1 MPFFSSTS
9 AWKKDI
15 AFAVRAA
22 RKRPITSLLAIVTI
36 ALGIGFSTAI
46 FSVVHAILLE
56 PPPYKNP
63 ETLVMLWNLNER
75 EGYTYEET
83 KSRGISMSPAE
94 FLAWK
99 NESGIFEHMTAFI
112 SDLVSIEDPDHPEM
126 ALGYMLTEGGFR
138 MLGIEPA
145 LGRLPTPEEEVSPDS
160 YLVMLRYDFWQRR
173 FRSDPNAIGK
183 TLRFNDKEFEVIGV
197 LPPDFVFFN
206 RQSDFLAPFSFSPRF
221 AEVRAFRRLRVMAR
235 LKDGMTVEQAQ
246 ARADQFSA
254 QMAEQY
260 PASNR
265 DWHVQLVTI
274 ADDTAG
280 ALRPAML
287 VLLAA
292 VGFVLLIMCVN
303 VANLLLVQATS
314 RARELAVR
322 SAMGAGRWR
331 LVRQLLL
338 ESLVLSSSGGVF
350 GLGLAWTLVSYFQTT
365 LPDRYTH
372 GKYLPQLEA
381 ISINWQVVLF
391 AFAVALFTG
400 LLFGMIPALRA
411 SKANFNEDLKESSR
425 ASAGGVRAR
434 NLRNGLLIA
443 EVAVGLVLVI
453 GATLLVRSF
462 EALYQNGPGL
472 QSQNLL
478 TCIVDFPFTGYYNEG
493 TEHGLEA
500 RKAYDYAMGRLAS
513 GNEQLLT
520 ELRVLPG
527 VRQVAAVSELPMQGF
542 FTPDEFS
549 IEGRPYESSRDA
561 PQGLF
566 NRATPGYFQTMG
578 IPLLRG
584 RAFNDLDQPGS
595 EPVVIISDQL
605 AEQYFPNEDPLGKRI
620 KRGPPAS
627 NAEWHTIVGIVGSIR
642 EAGMDKSPL
651 PAFYISQ
658 TQNPMSFLYLALRT
672 DGDPMAVVPGVR
684 QVARNV
690 NPLIPVYRVRAMSDI
705 VRDSA
710 WQLNYSMMLLGGL
723 AALALLLA
731 IVGVYGV
738 LSHSIRERT
747 QEIGL
752 RIALGAVR
760 MDVLMLILRQG
771 VTLIAIGIA
780 VGFVAASGLTRFLS
794 ALLFGVEPFDL
805 PTFALSAVLLLGVG
819 AVASYFPARRATRIE
834 PIDALR
840 YE

>member
-1 MPFFSSTS
+1 MPIFSSAS
-9 AWKKDI
+9 AWKRDI
-15 AFAVRAA
+15 GYAFRAA
-22 RKRPITSLLAIVTI
+22 RKRPVTSLLATLTI

-46 FSVVHAILLE
+46 FSIVNAILLQ
-56 PPPYKNP
+56 PPPYKDAHR
-63 ETLVMLWNLNER
+63 LVMLWNLNER

-94 FLAWK
+94 FLEWK
-99 NESGIFEHMTAFI
+99 NDSGIFEHMTAFA
-112 SDLVSIEDPDHPEM
+112 SNLVPINDPNDPEM
-126 ALGYMLTEGGFR
+126 AHGYMLTEGGFR
-138 MLGIEPA
+138 MLGVEPA
-145 LGRLPTPEEEVSPDS
+145 IGRLPTPEEEATVDAQ
-160 YLVMLRYDFWQRR
+160 LILLRYDFWQRR
-173 FRSDPNAIGK
+173 FRSDPNAVGK
-183 TLRFNDKEFEVIGV
+183 ILRFHDKDFRVLGI

-206 RQSDFLAPFSFSPRF
+206 RQSDFLAPYAFSPRF

-235 LKDGMTVEQAQ
+235 LKDGMTLEQAQ
-246 ARADQFSA
+246 ARADEFSRR
-254 QMAEQY
+254 MAENY
-260 PASNR
+260 PATNT

-280 ALRPAML
+280 SLRPAMF

-322 SAMGAGRWR
+322 SAMGAGRWL

-338 ESLVLSSSGGVF
+338 ESLVLSLSGGLL
-350 GLGLAWTLVSYFQTT
+350 GLGLAWALVAYFQTT

-381 ISINWQVVLF
+381 IEINWPVVAF
-391 AFAVALFTG
+391 AFSVALLTG

-425 ASAGGVRAR
+425 ASAGGIRAR
-434 NLRNGLLIA
+434 RLRNSLLVA

-462 EALYQNGPGL
+462 RALYRNGPGL
-472 QSQNLL
+472 QSENLL
-478 TCIVDFPFTGYYNEG
+478 TFIVSFPFTDYFNEG
-493 TEHGLEA
+493 TDRGLDG
-500 RKAYDYAMGRLAS
+500 RTAYDYALGRLNA
-513 GNEQLLT
+513 GNDQLLS
-520 ELRVLPG
+520 ELRAIPG
-527 VRQVAAVSELPMQGF
+527 VQNVAAVSELPMQGF

-566 NRATPGYFQTMG
+566 NRATPGYFRTMG

-584 RAFNDLDQPGS
+584 RTFNDLDQPNTQ
-595 EPVVIISDQL
+595 PAVIINDEL
-605 AEQYFPNEDPLGKRI
+605 AAQYFANEDPLGKRI
-620 KRGPPAS
+620 KRGPPSS
-627 NAEWHTIVGIVGSIR
+627 NAEWHSIVGIVGSVR
-642 EAGMDKSPL
+642 EAGMDKPPV
-651 PAFYISQ
+651 PAFYVSQ

-672 DGDPMAVVPGVR
+672 DGDPMAVLPGAR
-684 QVARNV
+684 QAVRNV
-690 NPLIPVYRVRAMSDI
+690 SPAIPVYRVRAMTDI

-710 WQLNYSMMLLGGL
+710 WQLNYSMLLLTGL

-752 RIALGAVR
+752 RVALGASR
-760 MDVLMLILRQG
+760 SDVMMLILRQG
-771 VTLIAIGIA
+771 VKMIAIGIA
-780 VGFVAASGLTRFLS
+780 VGFVAASGVTRFLS
-794 ALLFGVEPFDL
+794 ALLFGVEPIDL
-805 PTFALSAVLLLGVG
+805 PTFAVSAALLLVVG
-819 AVASYFPARRATRIE
+819 AIASYFPARRATRIE

>member
-1 MPFFSSTS
+1 MAFFTSTGV
-9 AWKKDI
+9 WKNDI
-15 AFAVRAA
+15 RQAFRAA
-22 RKRPITSLLAIVTI
+22 RKRPVTSLLAVATI
-36 ALGIGFSTAI
+36 ALGIGVSTAI

-56 PPPYKNP
+56 PPPYKDP
-63 ETLVMLWNLNER
+63 ATLVMLWNLNER

-99 NESGIFEHMTAFI
+99 NDSGIFEHMTAFI
-112 SDLVSIEDPDHPEM
+112 SDLVSIEDPDDPEM

-160 YLVMLRYDFWQRR
+160 YLVVLRYDFWQRR

-183 TLRFNDKEFEVIGV
+183 TLHFNDKDFEIIGV
-197 LPPDFVFFN
+197 LPPEFVFFN

-221 AEVRAFRRLRVMAR
+221 AETRNFRRLRVMAR
-235 LKDGMTVEQAQ
+235 LKDGMAVERAQ
-246 ARADQFSA
+246 ARADQFSMQLA
-254 QMAEQY
+254 ADY
-260 PASNR
+260 PATNS

-338 ESLVLSSSGGVF
+338 ESLVLSLSGGLL
-350 GLGLAWTLVSYFQTT
+350 GLGLAWVLVSYFQTT

-381 ISINWQVVLF
+381 IAINWQVVVF
-391 AFAVALFTG
+391 AFAVALLTG

-425 ASAGGVRAR
+425 GSSGGLRAR
-434 NLRNGLLIA
+434 SLRNALLVG
-443 EVAVGLVLVI
+443 EVAIGLVLVI

-462 EALYQNGPGL
+462 EALYRNGPGL
-472 QSQNLL
+472 QSGNLL
-478 TCIVDFPFTGYYNEG
+478 TCIVNYPFSGYYNEG
-493 TEHGLEA
+493 TEQGLEA
-500 RKAYDYAMGRLAS
+500 RKAYDYALGRLAA

-520 ELRVLPG
+520 EVRAIPG
-527 VRQVAAVSELPMQGF
+527 VRQADAVTELPMQGF
-542 FTPDEFS
+542 FTPDQFS
-549 IEGRPYESSRDA
+549 IEGRPFESMRDA

-584 RAFNDLDQPGS
+584 RTFSDLDRPGS
-595 EPVVIISDQL
+595 QPVVVISDQL
-605 AEQYFPNEDPLGKRI
+605 AAQYFANEDPLGKRI

-627 NAEWHTIVGIVGSIR
+627 SSEWHTIVGIVGSIR
-642 EAGMDKSPL
+642 EAGMDKPPL
-651 PAFYISQ
+651 PAYYISQ
-658 TQNPMSFLYLALRT
+658 TQNPLSFMYLVLRT
-672 DGDPMAVVPGVR
+672 DGDPMAVLGAVR
-684 QVARNV
+684 QAARNV
-690 NPLIPVYRVRAMSDI
+690 SPLIPVYRARAMADI

-710 WQLNYSMMLLGGL
+710 WQLNYSMLLLGGL

-752 RIALGAVR
+752 RIALGAGR
-760 MDVLMLILRQG
+760 SDVLMLILRQG
-771 VTLIAIGIA
+771 VTLIAVGIA

-794 ALLFGVEPFDL
+794 ALLFGVEPIDL
-805 PTFALSAVLLLGVG
+805 PTFAVSAVVLLGVG
-819 AVASYFPARRATRIE
+819 AIASYLPARRATRIE